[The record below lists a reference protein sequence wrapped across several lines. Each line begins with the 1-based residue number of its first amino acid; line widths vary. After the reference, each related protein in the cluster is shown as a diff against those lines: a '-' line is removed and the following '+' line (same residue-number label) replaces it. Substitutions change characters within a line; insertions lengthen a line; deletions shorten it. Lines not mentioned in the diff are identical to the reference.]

1 MKITIENNK
10 LAICHNFLRD
20 LPIKGKKSVSR
31 TKMMKLILRKNK
43 EYEEARKEIIESY
56 AKKDSEGKVIL
67 DAHDQYDFDVD
78 NRRQANKELTELTT
92 EKAVIEYGEFIND
105 LSFVEEY
112 LNGYDEEISGDAAEA
127 FATLLDAFEN
137 KEEK

>member
-20 LPIKGKKSVSR
+20 LSLKGKKSVSR
-31 TKMMKLILRKNK
+31 TKMMKLVLRKNK
-43 EYEEARKEIIESY
+43 EFEEARKEIIESY
-56 AKKDSEGKVIL
+56 AKKDVDGKAII
-67 DAHDQYDFDVD
+67 DANDQYEFDVE
-78 NRRQANKELTELTT
+78 NRRLANKELTKLSE
-92 EKAVIEYGEFIND
+92 EKAVIEYGEFVND
-105 LSFVEEY
+105 LRFIEEH
-112 LNGYDEEISGDAAEA
+112 LNEYDEEISGDAAEA

>member
-1 MKITIENNK
+1 MKINISNAK
-10 LAICHNFLRD
+10 LSICYNFLRD

-31 TKMMKLILRKNK
+31 TKMMKLILFKHK
-43 EYEEARKEIIESY
+43 EYEESRKEIIESF
-56 AKKDSEGKVIL
+56 AKKNEDGQVIL
-67 DAHDQYDFDVD
+67 NENDQCDFEAID
-78 NRRQANKELTELTT
+78 RRQANEALNELMVEN
-92 EKAVIEYGEFIND
+92 AVIEYGEYVND

-112 LNGYDEEISGDAAEA
+112 LNEYDEELSGDAAEA